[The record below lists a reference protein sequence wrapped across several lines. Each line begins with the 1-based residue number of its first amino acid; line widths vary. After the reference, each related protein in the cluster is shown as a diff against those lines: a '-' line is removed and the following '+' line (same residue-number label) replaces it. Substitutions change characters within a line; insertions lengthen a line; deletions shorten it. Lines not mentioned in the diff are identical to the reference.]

1 MDADRTK
8 LALKL
13 AKLNDAV
20 SARKLDIIKL
30 VANFALRMPRQDV
43 EEADLLTSVYTLLEH
58 RDGSSALNILIMI
71 LMRLDVQRSL
81 VDALTEHVKQ
91 TEIVLE
97 DVDLR
102 MMDFILTVCSVLCSL
117 DDINYLSLKEMAR
130 RTFLPHFDPSNI
142 TSRIHLLE
150 LLLYQDCLTPDSFQ
164 YLFAWLE
171 VINCN
176 LYHEKLREYCRRHHL
191 RVPEWKYL
199 IDSAVFALKGKF
211 HCSYIQWHL

>member
-102 MMDFILTVCSVLCSL
+102 MMDFILTVCSILCSL

-142 TSRIHLLE
+142 TSRTHLLE

-171 VINCN
+171 VINCS

-199 IDSAVFALKGKF
+199 IDSAVSALKGKF
-211 HCSYIQWHL
+211 HCSYIQWDL